1 MTLSNKIICAALNYQ
16 RLDEKALSN
25 LQLADLKNDS
35 EFLNQFKNDIGL
47 NIDSIA
53 VIKKCNAVMLLISYQ
68 DDLSFEYLRGRMLST
83 WDSHAHGGI
92 MSLIRDIKFY
102 DEINAIKFLGECAV
116 GIHSVTIGD
125 SQVLSQIAEGLKSGI
140 HGAGSPFVFIADWLN
155 ELANECKLKTS
166 IFEGNTSLER
176 IASELVVKNIP
187 EGKKSVLIGYGKS
200 GNLVAKILNVE
211 NALPLHIVNRTIIDV
226 PKENLNE
233 TSVQYS
239 SFADFKSSE
248 DITCI
253 IIALDNNAATNRVVG
268 GLLNKIDDL
277 NRIFFVDLSTP
288 SLLAGKV
295 SSFIGIEKLSE
306 IAENNVGAR
315 KNEISKAKSII
326 DKKIDVFVD
335 QINRNVAKLYI
346 NQQRQSNFK
355 KLDKDKLDLVSQ
367 RSKMYKII
375 RNYLDDQKFLEVT
388 TPYIVGLSTDP
399 PKVDKGGT
407 INVDWMNGAPAF
419 LRQSNQIYKQ
429 ILVASGLEKIYEI
442 GPFWRKETSE
452 SYRHL
457 QESIGLDIELKNP
470 KNLENLY
477 YLACQ
482 IIKKTNDDLIKTFSL
497 TSHLVLPEIDKIPVL
512 TYCEAVKLLQEN
524 GNPVTMGDDLGLV
537 SEAKLGQLIKS
548 RNASDIFIIKDYPDT
563 IKKFYTK
570 NKSGGLTETFDIIV
584 DGWELVSGAVR
595 QTDGEQ
601 IKKSML
607 LSGINISDY
616 EFYISIVDK
625 AVDHGGFCL
634 GLDRLIAK
642 ILAKEMISDAVP
654 FPRTYKRL
662 IP

>member
-16 RLDEKALSN
+16 RLDERALNN
-25 LQLADLKNDS
+25 LKSANLKHDS
-35 EFLNQFKNDIGL
+35 EFLNQFKNDLGL
-47 NIDSIA
+47 EIDSIV
-53 VIKKCNAVMLLISYQ
+53 VIEKCNAIMLLISYQ
-68 DDLSFEYLRGRMLST
+68 DDLSFEYMKGRMLST
-83 WDSHAHGGI
+83 WDSHAHNGI
-92 MSLIRDIKFY
+92 MSLIRDIKLY
-102 DEINAIKFLGECAV
+102 DGIDAIKFLGECAV

-125 SQVLSQIAEGLKSGI
+125 SQVLSQVVEGLKSGL
-140 HGAGSPFVFIADWLN
+140 HGVGSPFIFIADWLN
-155 ELANECKLKTS
+155 DLANECKLKTS
-166 IFEGNTSLER
+166 IFDGNTSLER

-187 EGKKSVLIGYGKS
+187 AGKKSVLVGYGKS
-200 GNLVAKILNVE
+200 GKLVAKILNVE

-226 PKENLNE
+226 QKGNLNE
-233 TSVQYS
+233 TSVHYS
-239 SFADFKSSE
+239 SFADFKSSD
-248 DITCI
+248 DIACI
-253 IIALDNNAATNRVVG
+253 IIAVDNNAETSRVVDN
-268 GLLNKIDDL
+268 LLIKIDDV

-295 SSFIGIEKLSE
+295 NNFIGIEKLSE
-306 IAENNVGAR
+306 IAERNVGVR
-315 KNEISKAKSII
+315 KNEISKARSII
-326 DKKIDVFVD
+326 DKKIDAVVD
-335 QINRNVAKLYI
+335 QVNRNIAKLYI
-346 NQQRQSNFK
+346 DKQRQSNFK
-355 KLDKDKLDLVSQ
+355 KLDENMLILVSQ
-367 RSKMYKII
+367 RSKMHKII
-375 RNYLDDQKFLEVT
+375 RNYLDDKKFIEVT

-429 ILVASGLEKIYEI
+429 ILVASGLDMIYEI

-470 KNLENLY
+470 KSLEDLY

-482 IIKKTNDDLIKTFSL
+482 IIKKVNDDLIKTFSL

-548 RNASDIFIIKDYPDT
+548 RNASDIFVVKDYPDT

-570 NKSGGLTETFDIIV
+570 NKSGGLTETFDVIV
-584 DGWELVSGAVR
+584 DGWELVSGAIR

-601 IKKSML
+601 IRKSML
-607 LSGINISDY
+607 LSGIDISNY

-642 ILAKEMISDAVP
+642 VLDKEMVSDAVP

>member
-25 LQLADLKNDS
+25 LEFANLKNDS
-35 EFLNQFKNDIGL
+35 EFLHQFKNDLGL
-47 NIDSIA
+47 EIDSIA
-53 VIKKCNAVMLLISYQ
+53 VIEKCNAVMLLISYQ
-68 DDLSFEYLRGRMLST
+68 DDLSFEYVKGRMLST
-83 WDSHAHGGI
+83 WDSHAHNGI

-102 DEINAIKFLGECAV
+102 DGIDAIKFLGECAI
-116 GIHSVTIGD
+116 GIHSVTVGD
-125 SQVLSQIAEGLKSGI
+125 SQVLSQMIEGLKSGL
-140 HGAGSPFVFIADWLN
+140 HGAGSPFTFIANWLKD
-155 ELANECKLKTS
+155 LTNECKLKTS
-166 IFEGNTSLER
+166 IFDGNTSLER
-176 IASELVVKNIP
+176 IASELVVKNISV
-187 EGKKSVLIGYGKS
+187 GKKSVLVGYGKS
-200 GNLVAKILNVE
+200 GKLIAKILNAE
-211 NALPLHIVNRTIIDV
+211 NALPLHIINRTIIDV
-226 PKENLNE
+226 EKENLNKAN
-233 TSVQYS
+233 VYYS
-239 SFADFKSSE
+239 SFADFKSSD
-248 DITCI
+248 DIGCFI
-253 IIALDNNAATNRVVG
+253 VSVDNNAETSRAVDS
-268 GLLNKIDDL
+268 LLIKIDDV
-277 NRIFFVDLSTP
+277 RKIFFADLSTP

-295 SSFIGIEKLSE
+295 NNFIGIEKLSE
-306 IAENNVGAR
+306 IAEKNVGVR
-315 KNEISKAKSII
+315 KNEISKARIII
-326 DKKIDVFVD
+326 DKKIDTVVD
-335 QINRNVAKLYI
+335 QVNRNIAKLYI
-346 NQQRQSNFK
+346 DKQRQSNFK
-355 KLDKDKLDLVSQ
+355 KLDKNKLKLVSQ
-367 RSKMYKII
+367 RSKMYKVI
-375 RNYLDDQKFLEVT
+375 RNYLDDKKFIEVT

-429 ILVASGLEKIYEI
+429 ILVASGLDMIYEI

-470 KNLENLY
+470 KSLENLY

-482 IIKKTNDDLIKTFSL
+482 IIKKVNDDLIKTFSL
-497 TSHLVLPEIDKIPVL
+497 ASHLVLPEIDKIPVL

-548 RNASDIFIIKDYPDT
+548 RNASDIFIIRDYPDT

-584 DGWELVSGAVR
+584 DGWELVSGAIR

-607 LSGINISDY
+607 LAGIDISNY

-625 AVDHGGFCL
+625 TVDHGGFCL

-642 ILAKEMISDAVP
+642 ILDKEMISDAVP